1 MPGGRASGEPSLAKA
16 AATGNSARGSRSS
29 VTTASCVDVGLGEA
43 TRTRQTEPTVTS
55 INKATSAT
63 PRREAKRRTI
73 AE

>member
-1 MPGGRASGEPSLAKA
+1 
-16 AATGNSARGSRSS
+16 
-29 VTTASCVDVGLGEA
+29 VDVGLGEA